1 MEDLYSSA
9 SEVTTLWRYTN
20 LFIII
25 IIIIIIVIEL
35 SEYTFLLVVTCHYL
49 HIVLLLC
56 LWINLSAVED
66 FLCKSANLVIYPS
79 YQSFKGGG
87 LFTLGC
93 CCCSKSHESQC
104 SQEGS

>member
-25 IIIIIIVIEL
+25 IIIIIIIVIEL
-35 SEYTFLLVVTCHYL
+35 SKYTFLLVVTCHYF

-56 LWINLSAVED
+56 L
-66 FLCKSANLVIYPS
+66 
-79 YQSFKGGG
+79 
-87 LFTLGC
+87 
-93 CCCSKSHESQC
+93 
-104 SQEGS
+104 